1 MWSAYHFLGNQ
12 DAWKALP
19 PDIQRVVER
28 NLTKYALLQR
38 RDTQL
43 RNDSLAEKLVRQGMT
58 IEHADSA
65 GLRAKLASSG
75 FYGKWR
81 DRFGAQ
87 AWSLLEKTS
96 GKLA

>member
-1 MWSAYHFLGNQ
+1 M
-12 DAWKALP
+12 
-19 PDIQRVVER
+19 VER

-43 RNDSLAEKLVRQGMT
+43 RNDSLSEKLARRGLA
-58 IEHADSA
+58 INRADTS
-65 GLRAKLASSG
+65 GFRAKLASSG
-75 FYGKWR
+75 FYARWR
-81 DRFGAQ
+81 EKFGAQ

>member
-1 MWSAYHFLGNQ
+1 MWSAYHLLGNQ
-12 DAWKALP
+12 EAWNALP
-19 PDIQRVVER
+19 ADVQRVVER

-43 RNDSLAEKLVRQGMT
+43 RNDSLADKLARRGMAISVAET
-58 IEHADSA
+58 S
-65 GLRAKLASSG
+65 GMRAKLSSSG
-75 FYGKWR
+75 FYTKWR
-81 DRFGAQ
+81 DKFGAQ